1 MCPPLNLSTIDES
14 VNRRLAEELNE
25 EMRSSVL
32 PVTTIVGM
40 ETVFGF
46 LGNLLIVYVFLFHYH
61 KCNFKYFVLCL
72 SFIDTTSTLTTMP
85 GEMVTQTFW
94 YVYPVPLVCKIKSFF
109 NVFTVCGSAFCLLI
123 ISIDRYRKI
132 CRPLEWQIKPRMALI
147 LCFVQLVFAFILA
160 LPVAFLWGT
169 HSYIEEHNGI
179 RIKVT
184 VCEKDAEFECTD
196 YPVIYTITVETI
208 TTIAMFI
215 MLVLYVF
222 ICRKIL
228 KTRTPTAGGSSNSA
242 SRCANNVESE
252 ATLSG
257 GVTSEDEP
265 AASSNV
271 EPMPDVTTSDT
282 QTDNENGV
290 KNENIGSVSFT
301 PLPPTSN
308 ASKGKFLTAMANRIS
323 KLRRPGKKHTE
334 RVRRKTLIMVILTA
348 VFIFTTILYMTLLNL
363 IAKDVLQSL
372 TSAQKSAYFFFFRLY
387 FINHVINPCLYGL
400 YDPHF
405 RRIVKQS
412 LKSLTGF
419 CTSKYSS

>member
-1 MCPPLNLSTIDES
+1 MCPPLNLSTIDETA
-14 VNRRLAEELNE
+14 NQILAEKLNE

-32 PVTTIVGM
+32 PVTIIVGM

-46 LGNLLIVYVFLFHYH
+46 LGNLLILYVFLFHYH

-123 ISIDRYRKI
+123 IAIDRYRKI
-132 CRPLEWQIKPRMALI
+132 CRPLDWQIKPRLALG
-147 LCFVQLVFAFILA
+147 LCFVQLVFAFLLA

-169 HSYIEEHNGI
+169 HSYIEEHNDI
-179 RIKVT
+179 KIKVT
-184 VCEKDAEFECTD
+184 VCEKDADFKCTN
-196 YPVIYTITVETI
+196 YPMIYVTIVETI
-208 TTIAMFI
+208 TTIAMIVMF
-215 MLVLYVF
+215 VLYIF

-228 KTRTPTAGGSSNSA
+228 KTRAPTAGGSSNSA
-242 SRCANNVESE
+242 TRCVPNVDSE

-257 GVTSEDEP
+257 GVTSDDEN
-265 AASSNV
+265 AASNNA
-271 EPMPDVTTSDT
+271 EPVPDVTTSDS
-282 QTDNENGV
+282 QTDNEKDATSKIKGNV
-290 KNENIGSVSFT
+290 T
-301 PLPPTSN
+301 LPPLPQNNN
-308 ASKGKFLTAMANRIS
+308 ATKGKFLTAIVNRIS
-323 KLRRPGKKHTE
+323 KIRRPGRKHTD
-334 RVRRKTLIMVILTA
+334 RVRRKTMIMVILTA

-387 FINHVINPCLYGL
+387 FINHVINPCLYGI

-405 RRIVKQS
+405 RRIVKES
-412 LKSLTGF
+412 WKSLLGF
-419 CTSKYSS
+419 CTSSCE

>member
-1 MCPPLNLSTIDES
+1 MCPPLNLSEINKT
-14 VNRRLAEELNE
+14 VNQRLAEKLNE
-25 EMRSSVL
+25 ELRSSVL
-32 PVTTIVGM
+32 PVTTIVGI

-46 LGNLLIVYVFLFHYH
+46 LGNLLILYVFLFHYH

-123 ISIDRYRKI
+123 IAIDRYRKI
-132 CRPLEWQIKPRMALI
+132 CRPLEWQIKPKLALG
-147 LCFVQLVFAFILA
+147 LCFVQLVFAFMLA

-169 HSYIEEHNGI
+169 HSYIEEHNGTK
-179 RIKVT
+179 IKVT
-184 VCEKDAEFECTD
+184 VCEKDADFKCTN
-196 YPVIYTITVETI
+196 YPVIYVTTVEVI

-228 KTRTPTAGGSSNSA
+228 KTRVPTVGGSANSA
-242 SRCANNVESE
+242 TRCMPKVENE

-257 GVTSEDEP
+257 GVTSEDEN
-265 AASSNV
+265 AASNNA
-271 EPMPDVTTSDT
+271 EPVPDITTSDS
-282 QTDNENGV
+282 QTDNERGD
-290 KNENIGSVSFT
+290 KGENKENVTFE
-301 PLPPTSN
+301 PLPQNNNTVKS
-308 ASKGKFLTAMANRIS
+308 GFLTSMVNRIS
-323 KLRRPGKKHTE
+323 KIRRPGRRHNT

-387 FINHVINPCLYGL
+387 FINHVINPCLYGI

-405 RRIVKQS
+405 RRIVKETW
-412 LKSLTGF
+412 KKMIGI
-419 CTSKYSS
+419 CTSCRSS

>member
-1 MCPPLNLSTIDES
+1 MCPPLNLSTIDETA
-14 VNRRLAEELNE
+14 NQWLAEKLNE
-25 EMRSSVL
+25 EMRTSVL

-46 LGNLLIVYVFLFHYH
+46 LGNLLILYVFLFHYH

-132 CRPLEWQIKPRMALI
+132 CRPHDWQIQPRTALG
-147 LCFVQLVFAFILA
+147 LCFIQLVFAFILA

-169 HSYIEEHNGI
+169 HSYIEEHNDTQ
-179 RIKVT
+179 IKVT
-184 VCEKDAEFECTD
+184 VCEKDADFKCTN
-196 YPVIYTITVETI
+196 YPVIYVTIVETI
-208 TTIAMFI
+208 TTIAMI
-215 MLVLYVF
+215 VMLVLYVF

-228 KTRTPTAGGSSNSA
+228 KTRAPTAGGSLNSET
-242 SRCANNVESE
+242 RCVPNVENE
-252 ATLSG
+252 ATLNG
-257 GVTSEDEP
+257 DVTSDDEN
-265 AASSNV
+265 AATSNV
-271 EPMPDVTTSDT
+271 EQMPDVTTSDL
-282 QTDNENGV
+282 QNDNEKDDTS
-290 KNENIGSVSFT
+290 KNKGNVTST
-301 PLPPTSN
+301 ALPQNSIAT
-308 ASKGKFLTAMANRIS
+308 KGKFLTAVVNRIS
-323 KLRRPGKKHTE
+323 KIRKPRRKHTT

-372 TSAQKSAYFFFFRLY
+372 TSTQKSAYFFFFRLY
-387 FINHVINPCLYGL
+387 FINHVINPCLYGM
-400 YDPHF
+400 YDPQF
-405 RRIVKQS
+405 RRIVKES
-412 LKSLTGF
+412 WKNLIKF
-419 CTSKYSS
+419 CTSSCSS